1 MRILL
6 TRAKADSERT
16 AVHLAALGHASLISP
31 VIEIVGFPVK
41 LPAQKFDAIVAT
53 SAHAFAAVDVR
64 ELADA
69 PLYVV
74 GERTREAAERVDWI
88 APIRVGADV
97 QELVE
102 LLRQDSA
109 RLRHVL
115 YLAGRHR
122 KPDIGAA
129 AKEMSLDLD
138 VVETYV
144 AREAPSLTPEAE
156 AALRTGEVD
165 AVMHYSRRSA
175 ELFVTLA
182 DRAALWADAKKL
194 LHFALSNDVA
204 EPLSAAGVQPRVAA
218 RPDEDHLLALL
229 AGADRG

>member
-1 MRILL
+1 
-6 TRAKADSERT
+6 
-16 AVHLAALGHASLISP
+16 
-31 VIEIVGFPVK
+31 
-41 LPAQKFDAIVAT
+41 
-53 SAHAFAAVDVR
+53 
-64 ELADA
+64 
-69 PLYVV
+69 LYVV
-74 GERTREAAERVDWI
+74 GERTREAAERVHWI
-88 APIRVGADV
+88 APIRIGADAR
-97 QELVE
+97 ELID
-102 LLRQDSA
+102 LLRQDSP
-109 RLRHVL
+109 RLRRLL
-115 YLAGRHR
+115 YLAGRDR
-122 KPDIGAA
+122 KPDIETA
-129 AKEMSLDLD
+129 AKYIGFDLD

-144 AREAPSLTPEAE
+144 AREAASLTPEAE

-165 AVMHYSRRSA
+165 AVLHYSRRNA